1 MKESS
6 VQIRYKDNP
15 VLLDKILQDMQNR
28 LWKSLSG
35 LIMHLEE
42 LTNL

>member
-1 MKESS
+1 MKENS
-6 VQIRYKDNP
+6 VQIRFKEDP

-42 LTNL
+42 LTSL

>member
-15 VLLDKILQDMQNR
+15 VLLDKILQDMQ
-28 LWKSLSG
+28 KSLMEK
-35 LIMHLEE
+35 LK
-42 LTNL
+42 